1 MAKQDQ
7 KQQLGKGLRALLNN
21 IEAEVAQNQQQVI
34 KELSSAVANI
44 PIHEIEVNP
53 FQPRKDFDEEALQ
66 ELADSIKTYGLI
78 QPITLRRLSVNAYQ
92 LISGER
98 RLRASKKAGLE
109 EIPAYVRIANDEEM
123 LEMAL
128 VENIQR
134 ENLNAIEIATTYQR
148 LIEEFNLTHE
158 RLSDR
163 VGKKRSTVT
172 NYLSLLQLPPAIQQ
186 GLKEGKI
193 STGHAKVLNGIED
206 LAVQLA
212 LYNQTIS
219 NQLSVRVLEEK
230 SKQLKE
236 EKTEKLKPAKPIMDG
251 NYRKVED
258 DLIHFLDTKVQL
270 KVMEKGKGQIVIP
283 FQSDEDL
290 NRILDL
296 LNV

>member
-21 IEAEVAQNQQQVI
+21 IEAEVAQNNQEQVI

-78 QPITLRRLSVNAYQ
+78 QPITLRRLDRNTYQ

-98 RLRASKKAGLE
+98 RLRASKKAGLA

-134 ENLNAIEIATTYQR
+134 ENLNAIEIASTYQR

-158 RLSDR
+158 KLSDR
-163 VGKKRSTVT
+163 VGKRRSTVT
-172 NYLSLLQLPPAIQQ
+172 NYLNLLKLPPAN
-186 GLKEGKI
+186 
-193 STGHAKVLNGIED
+193 STRLERMEKSLRDNAKVLNGVED
-206 LAVQLA
+206 FGVQLA
-212 LYNQTIS
+212 LYHETVTHQC
-219 NQLSVRVLEEK
+219 SVRELEK
-230 SKQLKE
+230 
-236 EKTEKLKPAKPIMDG
+236 
-251 NYRKVED
+251 KVEQWRAE
-258 DLIHFLDTKVQL
+258 KV
-270 KVMEKGKGQIVIP
+270 K
-283 FQSDEDL
+283 
-290 NRILDL
+290 
-296 LNV
+296 

>member
-21 IEAEVAQNQQQVI
+21 IEAEVAQNNQEQVI

-78 QPITLRRLSVNAYQ
+78 QPITLRRLDRNTYQ

-134 ENLNAIEIATTYQR
+134 ENLNAIEIASTYQR

-158 RLSDR
+158 KLSDR
-163 VGKKRSTVT
+163 VGKRRSTVT
-172 NYLSLLQLPPAIQQ
+172 NYLNLLKLPPAIQQ
-186 GLKEGKI
+186 GLKDGKI
-193 STGHAKVLNGIED
+193 STGHAKVLNGVED
-206 LAVQLA
+206 FGVQLA
-212 LYNQTIS
+212 LFNETVTHQF
-219 NQLSVRVLEEK
+219 SVRELETKVE
-230 SKQLKE
+230 QWRA
-236 EKTEKLKPAKPIMDG
+236 EKLKPSRKKPNLDG
-251 NYRKVED
+251 NYRKVQD
-258 DLIHFLDTKVQL
+258 NLINFLDTKVQL
-270 KVMEKGKGQIVIP
+270 KVSDKGKGQIVIP